1 MPDAALVGR
10 EHELH
15 LAEQLL
21 EESIAGG
28 ERTRS

>member
-21 EESIAGG
+21 GESIAAA
-28 ERTRS
+28 EPTRS